1 MGMKLAGSN
10 DKVQEAW
17 SAGEVRN
24 KLPKHVAI
32 IMDGNGRWARER
44 GLPRIAGH
52 RAGVKTVREIVK
64 ASLDLGIPVLTLYAF
79 SQENWKRP
87 KEEVSMLMDLLD
99 FFLNKEI
106 AALRKQ
112 GVSLR
117 TIGRVEALPPSTLAK
132 LNNAVESTRH
142 NTRLVFN
149 VALNYG
155 ARQEILDAV
164 RSILEEVR
172 RDPRRFEDAGFL
184 TELFFSQKLYTSGL
198 PDPDL
203 LIRTSGEMRLS
214 NFLLWQLSYSEIYI
228 TKKYWPDF
236 TRRDYLAALRE
247 YQRRERRFGDVQA

>member
-1 MGMKLAGSN
+1 MS
-10 DKVQEAW
+10 
-17 SAGEVRN
+17 GEVSMEMKIARSEEGSP
-24 KLPKHVAI
+24 LPRHVAI
-32 IMDGNGRWARER
+32 IMDGNGRWAREK

-64 ASLDLGIPVLTLYAF
+64 ASLDLGIPVLTIYAF

-87 KEEVSMLMDLLD
+87 KEEVTLLMELLD

-106 AALRKQ
+106 EALRKQ

-117 TIGRVEALPPSTLAK
+117 TIGRIEALPPSTLAK
-132 LNNAVESTRH
+132 VREAVDSTRG
-142 NTRLVFN
+142 NSRLVFN
-149 VALNYG
+149 IALNYG

-164 RSILEEVR
+164 RAVLEEAR
-172 RDPRRFEDAGFL
+172 RDPRRLEDTGFL
-184 TELFFSQKLYTSGL
+184 TERFFSQKLYTSGL

-236 TRRDYLAALRE
+236 TRKDYLAAIRE
-247 YQRRERRFGDVQA
+247 YRRRERRFGDVPV